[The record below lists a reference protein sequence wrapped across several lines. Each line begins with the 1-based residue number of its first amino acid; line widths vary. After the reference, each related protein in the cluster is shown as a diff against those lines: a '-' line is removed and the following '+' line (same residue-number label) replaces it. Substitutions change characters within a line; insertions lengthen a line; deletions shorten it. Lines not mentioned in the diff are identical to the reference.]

1 MKPTQQAILKELT
14 EITQN
19 IPNFFGSS
27 DQIATAISM
36 INEAIVYINGTL
48 K

>member
-1 MKPTQQAILKELT
+1 MKPTQQAILNELI

-19 IPNFFGSS
+19 APNFFGSS
-27 DQIATAISM
+27 DQIAAAISM
-36 INEAIVYINGTL
+36 INEAITYIKGTV

>member
-1 MKPTQQAILKELT
+1 MKPTQQAILNELK

-27 DQIATAISM
+27 DQITTAISM
-36 INEAIVYINGTL
+36 INEAITYIKGTV